1 MMMDLEERPCPVCE
15 TETPLRVVHETNI
28 DASKLDEFAFASRKF
43 PENMHYRLVSCGRC
57 GLLCANPAPRA
68 QELVAQYEAAAYD
81 SGVEADL
88 AARTYA
94 HYLKKHLGAI
104 GPRKGALDIGSGNGS
119 FLEQLLALGFTDVV
133 GVEPSLAPI
142 RAAKPEI
149 RPLLKH
155 APFRAEDFAKESLA
169 LVSCFMT
176 LEHVHDPG
184 EMTRQLFDLVAP
196 KGGVFFVAHNF
207 EGLVNRVL
215 GKKSP
220 IYDIEHLQLF
230 SPRSLEELLKRAG
243 FTGVKVFPITNA
255 YPLSYWMRL
264 SPLPRGAKERLI
276 GGLDRV
282 GVGQVNI
289 PVPVGNLG
297 AIGVKPA

>member
-1 MMMDLEERPCPVCE
+1 MELEERHCPVCQVA
-15 TETPLRVVHETNI
+15 TPGRVLYEASI
-28 DASKLDEFAFASRKF
+28 DESKLDAFAFASRKL
-43 PENMHYRLVSCGRC
+43 PEYMHHRLVLCERC
-57 GLLCANPAPRA
+57 GVLFANPAPKA
-68 QELVAQYEAAAYD
+68 QELVLQYEAAAYD

-88 AARTYA
+88 AARTYG
-94 HYLKKHLGAI
+94 HYLAKHLDAI
-104 GPRKGALDIGSGNGS
+104 RPRKGALDIGCGNGS
-119 FLEQLLALGFTDVV
+119 FLEQMLALGFTDVA

-155 APFRAEDFAKESLA
+155 APFRAQDFAKESLA

-184 EMTRQLFDLVAP
+184 EMTRQLRDLVVP
-196 KGGVFFVAHNF
+196 GGGVFFVAHNY

-230 SPRSLEELLKRAG
+230 SPRSLEALLTGAG
-243 FTGVKVFPITNA
+243 FTGVTVFPITNA
-255 YPLSYWMRL
+255 YPLGYWLRL
-264 SPLPRGAKERLI
+264 SPLPRGAKDALAR
-276 GGLDRV
+276 GLDKV
-282 GVGQVNI
+282 GAARVNI

-297 AIGVKPA
+297 AIGVKAG